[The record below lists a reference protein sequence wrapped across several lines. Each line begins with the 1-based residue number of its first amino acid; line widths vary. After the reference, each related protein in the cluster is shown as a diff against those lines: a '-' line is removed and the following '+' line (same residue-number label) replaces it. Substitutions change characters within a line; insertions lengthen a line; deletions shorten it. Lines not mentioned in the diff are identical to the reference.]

1 MLNKHPASGS
11 DELPL
16 LLTHGHRLM
25 LNASE
30 LAEGSVSPQ
39 IEAGRF
45 QTVVDYINL
54 QILDPASRV
63 LRVIKT

>member
-16 LLTHGHRLM
+16 LLTHGYRLM

-39 IEAGRF
+39 IEAGVSKPSS
-45 QTVVDYINL
+45 T
-54 QILDPASRV
+54 
-63 LRVIKT
+63 T

>member
-16 LLTHGHRLM
+16 LLTHGHGLM

-39 IEAGRF
+39 IEAGRSKPSS
-45 QTVVDYINL
+45 T
-54 QILDPASRV
+54 
-63 LRVIKT
+63 T